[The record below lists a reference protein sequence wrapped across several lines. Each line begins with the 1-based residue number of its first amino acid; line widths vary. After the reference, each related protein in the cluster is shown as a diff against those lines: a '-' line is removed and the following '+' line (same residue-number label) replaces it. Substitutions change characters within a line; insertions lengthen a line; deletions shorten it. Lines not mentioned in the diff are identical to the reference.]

1 MTIETLNRANEISN
15 RIKDLEESLGTLE
28 CRVHIRKR
36 DIKDYKEGN
45 TRWIPIPNWFGKGTV
60 KENNKINLNIPIEC
74 RTALEFE
81 IDEECVDFII
91 KHEREK
97 ITKLRKELE
106 EL

>member
-1 MTIETLNRANEISN
+1 MTKETLDRANELLN
-15 RIKDLEESLGTLE
+15 RIKELEESLGLLE
-28 CRVHIRKR
+28 CRVHIRKK
-36 DIKDYKEGN
+36 DTKDYEEGN
-45 TRWIPIPNWFGKGTV
+45 TQWIPTPKWFGRGAVNK
-60 KENNKINLNIPIEC
+60 NNKINLNIPIEC

-97 ITKLRKELE
+97 IAKLRKELE